1 MRVSDSRRPVS
12 PQHSVTDS
20 WHLGRKMVADN
31 TLRNL
36 ACRCPAERLPSSKP
50 STCLQFARKYIEEEI
65 QLRGFVKIIGDVRD
79 SIDRSILAAADRITE
94 SKAVAAII
102 RALSKSGK

>member
-1 MRVSDSRRPVS
+1 LRSTRCATALAPLPAEKLPYFQPQRVRDSR
-12 PQHSVTDS
+12 
-20 WHLGRKMVADN
+20 G
-31 TLRNL
+31 
-36 ACRCPAERLPSSKP
+36 
-50 STCLQFARKYIEEEI
+50 YIETEI
-65 QLRGFVKIIGDVRD
+65 QVRGLVKIIGNIRE